1 MIYLDHAATTKV
13 CDAAVQAAVNRMT
26 VQFGNPSSRHPLGM
40 EAAALLKRD
49 RKMVAD
55 ALGCLPEEVYFTSG
69 GTEGDNWAIEA
80 ALQQNRR
87 VGKHIITTMLEHAAV
102 LEPLKALE
110 QKGYEVTYLQP
121 AETGN
126 IPVSAVEA
134 ALREDT
140 ALISMMLVNNETG
153 VVLPVREVAQLL
165 KRKKSRALLHTDA
178 VQGFLKMPFAP
189 KDLGVDLLTVSGH
202 KVHAPRGVGAL
213 YVRRGLR
220 IGPLLR
226 GGGQENGLRS
236 GTEPTPQIAGFAAA
250 CALGKEALKEN
261 IAHMHQL
268 KSYALEKLLAALP
281 QMKCIG
287 QGEAPHILCV
297 SLPGYKSEVLVRV
310 LGDLGVCVSAGSACH
325 RGKASH
331 VLEQMKLTPKEREG
345 AFRISFSHESTKD
358 EVDQLCAALVQAAG
372 AIFPVL

>member
-40 EAAALLKRD
+40 EAAALLKQD

-102 LEPLKALE
+102 LEPLKSLE

-153 VVLPVREVAQLL
+153 VVLPVREVARLL

-178 VQGFLKMPFAP
+178 VQGFLKLPFAP

-261 IAHMHQL
+261 IAHMYQL

-331 VLEQMKLTPKEREG
+331 VLEQMKLMPKEREG

-372 AIFPVL
+372 VIFPVL